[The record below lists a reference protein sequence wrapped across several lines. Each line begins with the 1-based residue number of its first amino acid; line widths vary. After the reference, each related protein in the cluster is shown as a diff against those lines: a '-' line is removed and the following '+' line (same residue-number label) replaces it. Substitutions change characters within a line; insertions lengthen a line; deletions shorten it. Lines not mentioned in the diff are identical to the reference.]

1 MQREI
6 LQFPNPKLKL
16 RSKEMDWLNGVEN
29 QIRDLEDTFRAYSGC
44 IGLAAP
50 QIGIEERIIVV
61 DVTPSRS
68 DTYLMINPVVIKESQ
83 QMQRVEDGCM
93 SVGFGREYQVSRR
106 PKSITV
112 SWFDQMY
119 AKRKQKFTGLIAAC
133 IHHEIDHL
141 DGVLMFDRA
150 MSVKGVCLNARP

>member
-6 LQFPNPKLKL
+6 LQFPNPRLKL
-16 RSKEMDWLNGVEN
+16 RSKEV
-29 QIRDLEDTFRAYSGC
+29 DLLGDPQFRVKDLIDTFEAYSGC

-61 DVTPSRS
+61 DVTRSRS
-68 DTYLMINPVVIKESQ
+68 DTYLMINPVIIKESQ

-93 SVGFGREYQVSRR
+93 SVGLGKKYLVSRR

-112 SWFDQMY
+112 SWFDLMY
-119 AKRKQKFTGLIAAC
+119 AERKQKFTGLIAAC

-150 MSVKGVCLNARP
+150 MSVQGVV